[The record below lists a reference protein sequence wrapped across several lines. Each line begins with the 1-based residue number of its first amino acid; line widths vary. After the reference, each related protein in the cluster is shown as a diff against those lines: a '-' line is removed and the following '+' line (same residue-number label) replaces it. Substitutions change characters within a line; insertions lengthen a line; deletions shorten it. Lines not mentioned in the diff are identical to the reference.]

1 MKCNRIA
8 PSCIS
13 PSLLLLTALV
23 LFGGCTPDKGGSL
36 GQKATAS
43 FTMSP
48 VAGRANTY
56 LLTSTSKNA
65 IAYQWFKGSG
75 DYVIGQAVDTAYF
88 PTKGVYKVELRA
100 FGRGGYD
107 TAVQSVTIA
116 ADDLLNIPSFKLLIA
131 NSWKLDASDPAPI
144 IVGTEGNPAQYFGGG
159 ALADC
164 QKDDFYTFKADL
176 TLTYNSAGATF
187 NAGNIAPNYS
197 CGTDRSYTNYAFTFA
212 PSVPAGAAGIASI
225 TLSGAV
231 PAHFIGVTD
240 VSSNNYRI
248 ISISPGAMVLRS
260 GTTSETV
267 HQFKFI
273 AK

>member
-1 MKCNRIA
+1 MH
-8 PSCIS
+8 S
-13 PSLLLLTALV
+13 PSLLLLTV
-23 LFGGCTPDKGGSL
+23 LLLFAGCTPDKGGSL

-56 LLTSTSKNA
+56 LLQSTSQHA
-65 IAYQWFKGSG
+65 IAYQWLKGTG
-75 DYVIGQAVDTAYF
+75 DFAIGSATDTAYF
-88 PTKGVYKVELRA
+88 PTKGVYKVQLRA

-107 TAVQSVTIA
+107 TAAQSVTIA
-116 ADDLLNIPSFKLLIA
+116 ADDLLNIPSFKMLIA
-131 NSWKLDASDPAPI
+131 NSWKLDASDAAPI

-164 QKDDFYTFKADL
+164 QIDDYYTFKADL
-176 TLTYNSAGATF
+176 TLTYNAAGATF
-187 NAGNIAPNYS
+187 NAGNLAPNYT

-212 PSVPAGAAGIASI
+212 PSVPSGSAGIASI
-225 TLSGAV
+225 TLSGPV
-231 PAHFIGVTD
+231 PTHFIGVTD

-248 ISISPGAMVLRS
+248 ISISPGALVLRS
-260 GTTSETV
+260 GTASETV